1 LKTAT
6 VFRQRDRSER
16 KTIWLCV
23 QPVRGKNS
31 MTDAFRFEQKI
42 RNMMKHCRMVS
53 PGQRMLAAVSGG
65 ADSVCLLAVLHVL
78 APELSFSLE
87 AVHVEHGI
95 RGEESLQ
102 DCAYVEK
109 LCGELGVRLTV
120 RHIHVPEL
128 ARKSGRTEEE
138 EARIQRYRIFEET
151 AEQCGAQRVAV
162 AHHLGDQAETV
173 LWNLIRGSGL
183 RGLRGILPVRPL
195 RDGQA
200 ASPLVVRPLLETSRE
215 EIEQY
220 LETRGLSYRTDRTNL
235 DKTVT
240 RNKIRHDI
248 LPDLIKLNAQ
258 APRHIAQAAE
268 EAAEAEAYLE
278 RVTARAA
285 EGCIHCR
292 ANGQPV
298 LLLEPWQKEEPFI
311 RRRLLRE
318 CIRRASEHGSLK
330 DIGAVHVEA
339 LMGLACG
346 GGEKSVSLPG
356 GLTAVRAYGQIRFLS
371 GAAALSGEVLPA
383 AGAALPAAG
392 TVLPATGTALPVSG
406 ALYAQDARPGERWV
420 EVPFPGRQVVHYG
433 GYCFSLACGCAEE
446 TGICIPKKRF
456 TKWIA
461 YATIAQKE
469 SQKLCFRT
477 RRPGDVLV
485 VRQDGSRKK
494 LSDYLIDEK
503 IPSSLRDRVVL
514 LAIGSEVLWVAG
526 MRISEKARVTPGSA
540 YVKVSCSTLEGQE
553 VEDERECQCTDS

>member
-1 LKTAT
+1 
-6 VFRQRDRSER
+6 
-16 KTIWLCV
+16 
-23 QPVRGKNS
+23 
-31 MTDAFRFEQKI
+31 
-42 RNMMKHCRMVS
+42 
-53 PGQRMLAAVSGG
+53 
-65 ADSVCLLAVLHVL
+65 
-78 APELSFSLE
+78 
-87 AVHVEHGI
+87 
-95 RGEESLQ
+95 
-102 DCAYVEK
+102 
-109 LCGELGVRLTV
+109 
-120 RHIHVPEL
+120 
-128 ARKSGRTEEE
+128 
-138 EARIQRYRIFEET
+138 
-151 AEQCGAQRVAV
+151 
-162 AHHLGDQAETV
+162 
-173 LWNLIRGSGL
+173 
-183 RGLRGILPVRPL
+183 
-195 RDGQA
+195 
-200 ASPLVVRPLLETSRE
+200 
-215 EIEQY
+215 
-220 LETRGLSYRTDRTNL
+220 
-235 DKTVT
+235 
-240 RNKIRHDI
+240 
-248 LPDLIKLNAQ
+248 
-258 APRHIAQAAE
+258 
-268 EAAEAEAYLE
+268 
-278 RVTARAA
+278 
-285 EGCIHCR
+285 
-292 ANGQPV
+292 
-298 LLLEPWQKEEPFI
+298 
-311 RRRLLRE
+311 
-318 CIRRASEHGSLK
+318 
-330 DIGAVHVEA
+330 
-339 LMGLACG
+339 MGLACG

-371 GAAALSGEVLPA
+371 GAAALSGEALPA

-420 EVPFPGRQVVHYG
+420 EVPFPGRQVVRYG